1 MCFPNNCLFAM
12 ENTVIK
18 RNTNYWEPTSCMC
31 VCECVCACTHVY
43 GYVGRCVF
51 DSVDSLQPDSSVHG
65 IFQARIL
72 EWLAISSSRA
82 FSQPKDQTC
91 VFCTAKF
98 FIFGILILLLKTAV
112 FTEIARDVEN
122 KLMVTSGESGGKYPG
137 RME

>member
-1 MCFPNNCLFAM
+1 
-12 ENTVIK
+12 
-18 RNTNYWEPTSCMC
+18 
-31 VCECVCACTHVY
+31 
-43 GYVGRCVF
+43 
-51 DSVDSLQPDSSVHG
+51 
-65 IFQARIL
+65 L
-72 EWLAISSSRA
+72 EWLAISSSRV

-137 RME
+137 RLE